1 MVKIRRW
8 IKSQRTKKMPYEPS
22 MKLQLTLNSSL
33 RRFRMIK
40 KELTTL
46 LDLNTT
52 LSHENML
59 SPPPENYL
67 YPSALEIAHYYRD
80 WIIEVER
87 ERTITNAITSLKT
100 TKSST
105 LPLNDPLYFAVTQIN
120 QVMDMINT
128 FLNTISKSSE
138 TRKTVNSR
146 SGLNN
151 RNL

>member
-1 MVKIRRW
+1 
-8 IKSQRTKKMPYEPS
+8 MPYEPS
-22 MKLQLTLNSSL
+22 MRLQLTLNSSL
-33 RRFRMIK
+33 RRFRILK

-67 YPSALEIAHYYRD
+67 YPSALELAHHYRD

-87 ERTITNAITSLKT
+87 ERTITTAITSLKT

-105 LPLNDPLYFAVTQIN
+105 LPLNDPLYSTITQIN
-120 QVMDMINT
+120 QMLDLIDT
-128 FLNTISKSSE
+128 FLNTIPRHSE
-138 TRKTVNSR
+138 TRTTVTPR
-146 SGLNN
+146 SGLIN

>member
-1 MVKIRRW
+1 
-8 IKSQRTKKMPYEPS
+8 MPYEPS

-33 RRFRMIK
+33 RRFRIIK

-46 LDLNTT
+46 LDLHST

-87 ERTITNAITSLKT
+87 ERTITNAITNMKT

-105 LPLNDPLYFAVTQIN
+105 LPLNDPLYFTIEQIN
-120 QVMDMINT
+120 QNLDMIDA
-128 FLNTISKSSE
+128 FLNTIPSYSA
-138 TRKTVNSR
+138 TRSTAR
-146 SGLNN
+146 SGLSN
-151 RNL
+151 RQL

>member
-120 QVMDMINT
+120 QVLDMIDT

-138 TRKTVNSR
+138 TRITVNSR
-146 SGLNN
+146 SGLSN